1 LVGGPP
7 GVELHTVL
15 EELPS
20 GAVGEMFPIVV
31 MAIGVGMDPSAAV
44 GAIAAG
50 GIVGASA
57 VVVAPGMEV
66 EGVLITISGAG
77 TGTGAKEGD
86 GSGGTVGGG
95 GAGMVEPGRS
105 LMNDVA
111 GSDASGTNGAAVLSA
126 AIVEGLGATVGIVG
140 ANIDDAAPVVPA
152 IGDTEVTCTVGV
164 PGVICPTGVAQVTTV
179 PGIVGSEAS
188 GNGAS
193 VVSGAAWVS
202 AENGLGP
209 LSGEDW
215 IAPGVD
221 GRPMAVVPMVDTC
234 PRQAW
239 TPDSRATVVI
249 SKRRIA
255 NSFPVRI

>member
-57 VVVAPGMEV
+57 VVVAPGMKV

-77 TGTGAKEGD
+77 TGTGAKDGD
-86 GSGGTVGGG
+86 GNGGTVGGG

-164 PGVICPTGVAQVTTV
+164 PGVICPTGVAQVTAV

-188 GNGAS
+188 GSGAN
-193 VVSGAAWVS
+193 VVSGAAWVN

-209 LSGEDW
+209 LSGED
-215 IAPGVD
+215 
-221 GRPMAVVPMVDTC
+221 
-234 PRQAW
+234 
-239 TPDSRATVVI
+239 
-249 SKRRIA
+249 
-255 NSFPVRI
+255 

>member
-31 MAIGVGMDPSAAV
+31 MAIGVGIVPRAPA
-44 GAIAAG
+44 GAIAGG
-50 GIVGASA
+50 GIVGAIA
-57 VVVAPGMEV
+57 VVVTPGVEV
-66 EGVLITISGAG
+66 DGVLITVSGAG

-86 GSGGTVGGG
+86 GNGGTVGGG

-164 PGVICPTGVAQVTTV
+164 PGVICPAGVAQVTAV

-188 GNGAS
+188 GIAAN
-193 VVSGAAWVS
+193 VVSGAGWVD

-209 LSGEDW
+209 LSGED
-215 IAPGVD
+215 
-221 GRPMAVVPMVDTC
+221 
-234 PRQAW
+234 
-239 TPDSRATVVI
+239 
-249 SKRRIA
+249 
-255 NSFPVRI
+255 

>member
-31 MAIGVGMDPSAAV
+31 MAIVVGIVPRAPA
-44 GAIAAG
+44 GAIAGG
-50 GIVGASA
+50 GIVGAIA
-57 VVVAPGMEV
+57 VVVTPGVEV
-66 EGVLITISGAG
+66 DGVLITVSGAG

-152 IGDTEVTCTVGV
+152 IGVTEVTCTGGV

-188 GNGAS
+188 GSGANI
-193 VVSGAAWVS
+193 VSGAGCVNV
-202 AENGLGP
+202 ENGLGP
-209 LSGEDW
+209 LSGED
-215 IAPGVD
+215 
-221 GRPMAVVPMVDTC
+221 
-234 PRQAW
+234 
-239 TPDSRATVVI
+239 
-249 SKRRIA
+249 
-255 NSFPVRI
+255 